1 VLGPYDAW
9 TVAAFEDD
17 YMTTFLVQPNGI
29 VTPEGE
35 PVLRRWEL
43 EGPLSPTSQT
53 TVTVTEDGRVVGSLN
68 AVKTGA

>member
-1 VLGPYDAW
+1 
-9 TVAAFEDD
+9 
-17 YMTTFLVQPNGI
+17 MTTFLVQPNGI